1 MAYILGLFEDNEDA
15 LSAIDGFVDAGFT
28 KDEISVL
35 SKRHLTA
42 EHDRIIHQK
51 RGEDLGGFA
60 GLLAG
65 GYMGMFAGL
74 ALVTLPGIGL
84 GLATGAFAVVL
95 GLTGGGA
102 VGATAGAIIGSKLV
116 PSLMSGFD
124 VSEDDAHFYAE
135 AIRRDGVLVA
145 VDTDPAREAEVREIM
160 REKNAVNIEERRQT
174 WQSEGWERF
183 DDTDTIEPA
192 PPSENGAA
200 SN

>member
-15 LSAIDGFVDAGFT
+15 LSAIDGLVDAGFT
-28 KDEISVL
+28 KNEISVL
-35 SKRHLTA
+35 SKHYLTE

-74 ALVTLPGIGL
+74 VLVTLPGIGL
-84 GLATGAFAVVL
+84 GLATGAFAIVL

-145 VDTDPAREAEVREIM
+145 VETDPAREAEVREIM
-160 REKNAVNIEERRQT
+160 REKNAVNIEERQQT
-174 WQSEGWERF
+174 WRSEGWESF
-183 DDTDTIEPA
+183 DEKIEPV
-192 PPSENGAA
+192 PTGENGAS